1 MRKQK
6 DEKLIQNEIDKLI
19 TENEELTKE
28 GEDLSEKMELAVITS
43 EYQSTQDN
51 LDALTLEIE
60 HLHRKLHQRG

>member
-1 MRKQK
+1 M
-6 DEKLIQNEIDKLI
+6 DKL
-19 TENEELTKE
+19 TAENEELTNE
-28 GEDLSEKMELAVITS
+28 GENSAEKMELAVITS